1 MGQIEEEVKG
11 LKTAGVPGAQ
21 GSGATVDRPHSA

>member
-1 MGQIEEEVKG
+1 VGQIEEEVKG

-21 GSGATVDRPHSA
+21 GGATVDRPHSA